1 MEGRGRQS
9 AVCDVSLIKLCR
21 AAPRLCALD
30 LTGVGVG
37 GLWAGSLGP
46 AEALALSPAQA
57 LRCHVCSS
65 SSNCKKPQVCSA
77 SSSFCKTVIR
87 GE

>member
-1 MEGRGRQS
+1 MRPGTSERLAQGRGGRG
-9 AVCDVSLIKLCR
+9 LCL
-21 AAPRLCALD
+21 AGLFQP
-30 LTGVGVG
+30 
-37 GLWAGSLGP
+37 LWAGSLGP